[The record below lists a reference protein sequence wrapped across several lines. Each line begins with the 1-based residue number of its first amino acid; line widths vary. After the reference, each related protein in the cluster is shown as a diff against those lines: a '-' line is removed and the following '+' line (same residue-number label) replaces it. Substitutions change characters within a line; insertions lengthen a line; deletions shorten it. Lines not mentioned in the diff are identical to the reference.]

1 MKIEQQVVNLELA
14 KELDMNPNDY
24 DEDGNNIV
32 PCPICLDV
40 YCPSKKG
47 GKCHEEDAFVK
58 AHTDPYEAQDKISVE
73 KKYNKDG
80 YLVEVKVNG
89 HVISIPEQHQPSV
102 AILDENLKN
111 TEWIKEKIYLTPE
124 QAKVMFPD
132 IDPYLA
138 QGSPLRVHHPV
149 QPKTQV
155 ERWWEEFWNNE
166 NAIETCCRKPDEN
179 NYYDCSRNGTDNCNE
194 RAKKNKDILGYIT
207 DATQPIHPRYPTGTF
222 ADDKCNCAE
231 ITCKVG
237 CKKNHTH
244 KTFSCEKCN
253 PKVTLLDKIKKLLQ

>member
-1 MKIEQQVVNLELA
+1 MK
-14 KELDMNPNDY
+14 
-24 DEDGNNIV
+24 
-32 PCPICLDV
+32 
-40 YCPSKKG
+40 
-47 GKCHEEDAFVK
+47 
-58 AHTDPYEAQDKISVE
+58 DPYEAQREACLEKGGHEKVKGHNICCCDDNVSVSGGAPLE
-73 KKYNKDG
+73 
-80 YLVEVKVNG
+80 
-89 HVISIPEQHQPSV
+89 EQ
-102 AILDENLKN
+102 
-111 TEWIKEKIYLTPE
+111 
-124 QAKVMFPD
+124 
-132 IDPYLA
+132 
-138 QGSPLRVHHPV
+138 
-149 QPKTQV
+149 KTQV